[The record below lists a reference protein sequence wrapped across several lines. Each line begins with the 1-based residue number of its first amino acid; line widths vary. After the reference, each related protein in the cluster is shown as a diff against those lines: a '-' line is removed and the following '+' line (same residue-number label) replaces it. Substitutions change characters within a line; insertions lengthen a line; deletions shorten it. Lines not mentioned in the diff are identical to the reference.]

1 MPTRVIVDDGAERAR
16 TEGEAGDKP
25 ASGTVTI
32 ATYNVRDGRGGG
44 EDGEEFLGIVSAAR
58 AMEMIGVDVAVLQ
71 ETKIVDPEFA
81 SRSFGDYSILAAAAD
96 SERRGGVALLVRE
109 SDAFTVENERAR
121 GANIISF
128 ELITG
133 QEERWFVV
141 GCYLPPSDKGG
152 GGTTAIGSRAGAA
165 AGGDAVVIAGRLE
178 RRPGLS
184 AEQTGGGFSG
194 RFGGARTQVRDK
206 PFRHAPQ
213 KEMQREVDVASA
225 EQQQE
230 GGARVA

>member
-16 TEGEAGDKP
+16 TEGEAGDEP

-32 ATYNVRDGRGGG
+32 ATYNVRDGRGEG

-58 AMEMIGVDVAVLQ
+58 AMEMVGVDVAVLQ

-133 QEERWFVV
+133 REERWFVV

-152 GGTTAIGSRAGAA
+152 EA
-165 AGGDAVVIAGRLE
+165 
-178 RRPGLS
+178 
-184 AEQTGGGFSG
+184 
-194 RFGGARTQVRDK
+194 
-206 PFRHAPQ
+206 
-213 KEMQREVDVASA
+213 
-225 EQQQE
+225 
-230 GGARVA
+230 